1 MKAHRGLLRVAKR
14 MLPAICSKIKSECQA
29 LVTSTNGPNTSPEL
43 LFTGHSAG
51 GGVAALIC
59 AHIRNHCSE
68 IMQAFHKIHCITFA
82 APPVLTPLSAVT
94 MEIDSSEG
102 MTLNIVN
109 YGDIVPRAEK
119 NYIRSLLALYSER
132 AEHPSGDSW
141 DFGRP
146 TTFNYG
152 QIVILQDNSEDEEDG
167 ARIHA
172 YRVLQDLWQTLAFGS
187 VKAHPMVVYLE
198 AVDEFVVLHS

>member
-1 MKAHRGLLRVAKR
+1 

-29 LVTSTNGPNTSPEL
+29 FVAQTIDPKNPPEL

-59 AHIRNHCSE
+59 AHIRNHSPE
-68 IMQAFHKIHCITFA
+68 IIQTFQKIHCITFA

-94 MEIDSSEG
+94 TDLDASEG

-119 NYIRSLLALYSER
+119 NYIRSLLGLYRER
-132 AEHPSGDSW
+132 AEHPSGGPW

-152 QIVILQDNSEDEEDG
+152 QIVILQDTSEDEEDG
-167 ARIHA
+167 ARVHA
-172 YRVLQDLWQTLAFGS
+172 YKVSQDLWQTLAFGS
-187 VKAHPMVVYLE
+187 VRAHPMAVYLE

>member
-1 MKAHRGLLRVAKR
+1 

-29 LVTSTNGPNTSPEL
+29 LVTLTNNPKNFPEL

-59 AHIRNHCSE
+59 AHIRNHCPE
-68 IMQAFHKIHCITFA
+68 IIQAFQKIHCITFA
-82 APPVLTPLSAVT
+82 APPVLAPHSAAT
-94 MEIDSSEG
+94 ADLDTSAG
-102 MTLNIVN
+102 MTLNVVN

-119 NYIRSLLALYSER
+119 NYIRSLLALYRER
-132 AEHPSGDSW
+132 AEHPSGDPW

-152 QIVILQDNSEDEEDG
+152 QIVILQDNSEDEEDR
-167 ARIHA
+167 AQVHA
-172 YRVLQDLWQTLAFGS
+172 YRISQDLWQTLAFGS
-187 VKAHPMVVYLE
+187 VRAHPMAVYLE
-198 AVDEFVVLHS
+198 AVDEFIVLHE